1 MAPGFPAVISMLDTA
16 QEQKGDVSAMRLFTC
31 EETFPEDSQQTSLH
45 VQLAQGYHVLWSKPA
60 IGKGDD

>member
-1 MAPGFPAVISMLDTA
+1 MLDTA

-45 VQLAQGYHVLWSKPA
+45 VQLAQGYHVFWSKPA